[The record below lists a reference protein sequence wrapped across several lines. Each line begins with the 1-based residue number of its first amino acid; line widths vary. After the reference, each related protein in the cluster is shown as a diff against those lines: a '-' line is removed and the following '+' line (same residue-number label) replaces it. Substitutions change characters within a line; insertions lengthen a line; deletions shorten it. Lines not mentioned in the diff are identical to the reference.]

1 MVVVGYR
8 NEIDVPL
15 PPEENPVLTS
25 QCVWLVV
32 RILNRVG
39 WYILY
44 YIAGTRKCFVQGKV
58 YNALVLVK
66 VRILLMVLPS
76 LTGTTMIEEEEEVT
90 IKRGVVAVEEV
101 GVATTRKAPP
111 LNKVGEPKISN

>member
-1 MVVVGYR
+1 MGG
-8 NEIDVPL
+8 I
-15 PPEENPVLTS
+15 
-25 QCVWLVV
+25 
-32 RILNRVG
+32 
-39 WYILY
+39 ILY

-58 YNALVLVK
+58 CNALVLVK
-66 VRILLMVLPS
+66 VHILLVVLPS
-76 LTGTTMIEEEEEVT
+76 LTGTTMVEEEEEEVT